1 MTRRGGRPVVVLFD
15 AVGRIGRRSSPA
27 VQESLALPPPRDL
40 GLLAVALAGVSAS
53 GPIMAA
59 TAAPALAIAFW
70 RNAFGAGLVTL
81 TALRHARQFARLD
94 RRAIGFAVVGGVFL
108 ALHFGTWVPSVKY
121 TSVASAT
128 ALVSTQA
135 IFSAMIAA
143 GRGYRLPRVAWIG
156 MLLAILGTA
165 LIAGADFGVSTR
177 ALVGDGLAVA
187 GGLFAAAY

>member
-70 RNAFGAGLVTL
+70 RNALGAGLTGCFSL
-81 TALRHARQFARLD
+81 ANLRQFATVD
-94 RRAIGFAVVGGVFL
+94 RRAYA
-108 ALHFGTWVPSVKY
+108 
-121 TSVASAT
+121 
-128 ALVSTQA
+128 
-135 IFSAMIAA
+135 IAA
-143 GRGYRLPRVAWIG
+143 
-156 MLLAILGTA
+156 
-165 LIAGADFGVSTR
+165 
-177 ALVGDGLAVA
+177 VG
-187 GGLFAAAY
+187 